1 MAEDP
6 EARARRSRSRGAPPR
21 HATACSGFIGLDFDC
36 TITVRHFYKCLA
48 CGIVMGKPSAHP
60 HCRDFVAWLRKAGV
74 TDLSVHQAPDV
85 HPIILAVEALAKRL
99 GEPKF
104 KQMLR
109 EVFFGGEAR
118 IKLLTA
124 WFTAKKSEGACF
136 AIITAGVAS
145 SVSMALEAVP
155 EWDDFFPTDLVLD
168 VGACRH
174 QVMSVTGQ
182 KSLMLR
188 DLRPT
193 IPRILLVDDSL
204 GEDPPPAWVL
214 RRSQVIPVALPYEGQ
229 GLDDESLARHPAL
242 VAWCPHAL
250 RRSAMSWNGWGWPWQ
265 QQTWGS
271 NNWWSRPSEPYGDWW
286 SQSKATEELG
296 HRVSGDREQS
306 KAFMQQ
312 EGGPSSAAATSEN
325 PDPRPR
331 VAKPSPPE
339 TAENLRSTPQLDAV
353 TPESFS
359 SPPAST
365 ASHLRDHS
373 VSQRTKTDLK
383 PETNLP
389 QSLEESEWWLGVD
402 EATRQR
408 LTEELRDWLRS
419 ISPTFTC
426 YFQIME
432 ENYDTVDQICRLY
445 LIEEEDGESKNDKRL
460 DPLFFQDN
468 GINDPEHQRLFRQW
482 FASKFSLTAD
492 ESKAADPAIPPE
504 FTSKAEQV
512 AAQPALVH
520 DARGI
525 SAAASSSARGE
536 DPWTTGKDP
545 WAQGREAASFR
556 SRSQPVRSARGR
568 SPGSP
573 GARASELQQRGSARA
588 ASRPAMSHAGPAA
601 VRAAAPN
608 QMLPTGTAVA
618 PPVPA
623 AKSADGAVKGQ
634 REAANPEPLEQGG
647 PKGPGQT
654 ALHGNYSHWGDSAWS
669 PQWSTWS
676 WSWNGWGT
684 PSGW

>member
-1 MAEDP
+1 
-6 EARARRSRSRGAPPR
+6 
-21 HATACSGFIGLDFDC
+21 
-36 TITVRHFYKCLA
+36 
-48 CGIVMGKPSAHP
+48 MGKPSAHP
-60 HCRDFVAWLRKAGV
+60 HCRDFVAWLRKAGI
-74 TDLSVHQAPDV
+74 TDLSVPQAPDV

-124 WFTAKKSEGACF
+124 WFTAKKNEGACF

-193 IPRILLVDDSL
+193 IPR
-204 GEDPPPAWVL
+204 
-214 RRSQVIPVALPYEGQ
+214 
-229 GLDDESLARHPAL
+229 
-242 VAWCPHAL
+242 
-250 RRSAMSWNGWGWPWQ
+250 
-265 QQTWGS
+265 
-271 NNWWSRPSEPYGDWW
+271 YGDWW

-306 KAFMQQ
+306 KAFMQ
-312 EGGPSSAAATSEN
+312 ERGPSSAATTSEN
-325 PDPRPR
+325 SDAPPPR
-331 VAKPSPPE
+331 VAKPSLPE
-339 TAENLRSTPQLDAV
+339 TVDFLRSSPQQDAMPHEHV
-353 TPESFS
+353 S

-365 ASHLRDHS
+365 ASHLRDNNAC
-373 VSQRTKTDLK
+373 QRTKTDLK
-383 PETNLP
+383 PDANPAE
-389 QSLEESEWWLGVD
+389 SLEESEWWLGVD

-432 ENYDTVDQICRLY
+432 DNYDTVDQICRLY
-445 LIEEEDGESKNDKRL
+445 LIEEEDGESKTEKRL

-482 FASKFSLTAD
+482 FASKCSLTAGGS
-492 ESKAADPAIPPE
+492 EAADPALPPV
-504 FTSKAEQV
+504 FTSKTEQV
-512 AAQPALVH
+512 AAQPVLGH

-525 SAAASSSARGE
+525 SAAASSTRGE

-556 SRSQPVRSARGR
+556 SRNLPRDAVVIGLGLSQLVDPV
-568 SPGSP
+568 
-573 GARASELQQRGSARA
+573 
-588 ASRPAMSHAGPAA
+588 
-601 VRAAAPN
+601 
-608 QMLPTGTAVA
+608 T
-618 PPVPA
+618 
-623 AKSADGAVKGQ
+623 
-634 REAANPEPLEQGG
+634 
-647 PKGPGQT
+647 
-654 ALHGNYSHWGDSAWS
+654 
-669 PQWSTWS
+669 
-676 WSWNGWGT
+676 
-684 PSGW
+684 

>member
-21 HATACSGFIGLDFDC
+21 HATASSSFIGLDFDC

-124 WFTAKKSEGACF
+124 WFTAKKNEGVCF

-229 GLDDESLARHPAL
+229 GLDDESLARIDVAL
-242 VAWCPHAL
+242 
-250 RRSAMSWNGWGWPWQ
+250 
-265 QQTWGS
+265 
-271 NNWWSRPSEPYGDWW
+271 YGDWW

-296 HRVSGDREQS
+296 HRVSGDHEQS
-306 KAFMQQ
+306 KAFIHQ
-312 EGGPSSAAATSEN
+312 EGGPSSAATASEN
-325 PDPRPR
+325 SDPWPR
-331 VAKPSPPE
+331 VAKPSPPQ
-339 TAENLRSTPQLDAV
+339 TAEKLRTLKV
-353 TPESFS
+353 
-359 SPPAST
+359 
-365 ASHLRDHS
+365 
-373 VSQRTKTDLK
+373 TKTDLK
-383 PETNLP
+383 PDANLLE
-389 QSLEESEWWLGVD
+389 SLEESEWWLGVD

-445 LIEEEDGESKNDKRL
+445 LIEETPSKCYLTSFGLELEEDGESKNDKRL

-492 ESKAADPAIPPE
+492 EIKAADPAIPPE
-504 FTSKAEQV
+504 FASKTEQV
-512 AAQPALVH
+512 AAQPALAH

-525 SAAASSSARGE
+525 SAAASSTRGE

-545 WAQGREAASFR
+545 WAQGHLEAFVLQYVGQGVPVCREAASFR
-556 SRSQPVRSARGR
+556 SRSQPARSARGR

-601 VRAAAPN
+601 VSAAAPN

-634 REAANPEPLEQGG
+634 PEANPEPLEPGG

-654 ALHGNYSHWGDSAWS
+654 ALPGNYSHWGDSAWS

-684 PSGW
+684 RSGW